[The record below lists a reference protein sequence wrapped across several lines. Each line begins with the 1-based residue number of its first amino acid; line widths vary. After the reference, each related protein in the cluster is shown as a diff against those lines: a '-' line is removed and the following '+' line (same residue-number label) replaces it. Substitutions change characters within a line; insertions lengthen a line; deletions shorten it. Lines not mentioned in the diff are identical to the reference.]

1 MSIQAVETN
10 TDLRPT
16 EEQRIITPSER
27 TPATRARRRFVLAL
41 VCAAVAIVGIDGA
54 IVNVALASIQ
64 HELGIGHGTLQWVVV
79 AYGLLLGGFLLL
91 AGRMADQLG
100 RRRVFLA
107 GIAIFTGA
115 SLLAGIAQHAGLL
128 IVARGV
134 QGVGAALIVPA
145 ALSLLAVTFAEGPE
159 RDRAVG
165 LFGAVDGV
173 AASAGVVMG
182 GLLAAGLGW
191 RWAFF
196 IHVPVG
202 IALLV
207 AALVFLSAD
216 RPDERAPRLDVA
228 GAITVTS
235 GLLVFVYALHHA
247 ASHSWFTWST
257 LALFT
262 AAAALLAVFLRIEAR
277 AAAPLVPAA
286 MLRNRTRV
294 AANLTAFLAFSAL
307 LSFIFIGSLLMQ
319 QVLGYSPAIAG
330 VAWLATTAT
339 IFVAAMT
346 GTRFVARVGGRRLL
360 ITGLSLVAVGAFWLA
375 RVPADASYV
384 TDLLPAFLLAGVG
397 FGFCGPALQLGALSG
412 VSRSDAGLASGLVE
426 TSREI
431 GGAAGVAGVSTVL
444 VTGSD
449 LDSFHAAFTVAGV
462 LAVLGVVVAATG
474 FARSAAREGEMA

>member
-1 MSIQAVETN
+1 MSIPATGPN
-10 TDLRPT
+10 ADTCPT
-16 EEQRIITPSER
+16 EEQRIITPTER
-27 TPATRARRRFVLAL
+27 APATRIGSGFVLAL
-41 VCAAVAIVGIDGA
+41 ACAAMAIVCIDTA

-64 HELGIGHGTLQWVVV
+64 QDLGVDHGTLQWVVV

-91 AGRMADQLG
+91 GGRMADQLG
-100 RRRVFLA
+100 RRRVFLT
-107 GIAIFTGA
+107 GLAIFTGA

-128 IVARGV
+128 IVARAV

-165 LFGAVDGV
+165 LFGAVGGLAGTV
-173 AASAGVVMG
+173 GVVLG
-182 GLLAAGLGW
+182 GLLAAGPGW

-196 IHVPVG
+196 INIPVG
-202 IALLV
+202 ISLLV

-216 RPDERAPRLDVA
+216 RADERAPRLDVA
-228 GAITVTS
+228 GAITVTG
-235 GLLVFVYALHHA
+235 GLLLFVYALHHA
-247 ASHSWFTWST
+247 AGHGWFTWST

-262 AAAALLAVFLRIEAR
+262 AAAALLAVFVRIEAR
-277 AAAPLVPAA
+277 AAAPLVPPAL
-286 MLRNRTRV
+286 LRKRTVV

-319 QVLGYSPAIAG
+319 QALGYSPAIAG
-330 VAWLATTAT
+330 VAWLSTTVT
-339 IFVAAMT
+339 VFVAAVA
-346 GTRFVARVGGRRLL
+346 GARFVARVGVRRLL
-360 ITGLSLVAVGAFWLA
+360 ITGLSLVAVGALWLA
-375 RVPADASYV
+375 RVPADAGYV

-431 GGAAGVAGVSTVL
+431 GGAAGVAAVSTVL

-449 LDSFHAAFTVAGV
+449 LDSFHAAFTVVGV

-474 FARSAAREGEMA
+474 FARSAVREGEMS

>member
-1 MSIQAVETN
+1 MSIQAVQTN
-10 TDLRPT
+10 SDPRPAA
-16 EEQRIITPSER
+16 EQRTITPSER
-27 TPATRARRRFVLAL
+27 APATRARPRFVLTM

-54 IVNVALASIQ
+54 IVNVALAPIQ
-64 HELGIGHGTLQWVVV
+64 HDLGVDYGTLQWVVV

-91 AGRMADQLG
+91 GGRMADQLG
-100 RRRVFLA
+100 RRRVFLT
-107 GIAIFTGA
+107 GIAVFTGA
-115 SLLAGIAQHAGLL
+115 SLLAGIAPHAGLL
-128 IVARGV
+128 IVARAA
-134 QGVGAALIVPA
+134 QGVGAALVVPA

-173 AASAGVVMG
+173 AASAGVVLG
-182 GLLAAGLGW
+182 GLLAAGPGW
-191 RWAFF
+191 RWAFL

-202 IALLV
+202 TALLV
-207 AALVFLSAD
+207 ATLVFLSAD
-216 RPDERAPRLDVA
+216 RADERAPRLDVA
-228 GAITVTS
+228 GAITVTG

-247 ASHSWFTWST
+247 AGHGWFTWST
-257 LALFT
+257 LALFA

-286 MLRNRTRV
+286 MLRNRTRL

-319 QVLGYSPAIAG
+319 QALGYSPAIAG
-330 VAWLATTAT
+330 VAWLATTVT

-360 ITGLSLVAVGAFWLA
+360 ITGMSLVAVGAFWLA
-375 RVPADASYV
+375 RVPADAGYV

-431 GGAAGVAGVSTVL
+431 GGAAGVAAVSTVL
-444 VTGSD
+444 LTGSD
-449 LDSFHAAFTVAGV
+449 LDSFHAAFTVVGV
-462 LAVLGVVVAATG
+462 LAVLGVVVAAIG
-474 FARSAAREGEMA
+474 FARSAVREGEMS